1 MKTTSSAAGAS
12 GPAYF
17 DGRGRGAGAA
27 DQSLFYAALLGLS
40 LGLFYDIL
48 RALRLV
54 LGAGR
59 LLTGALDLV
68 FCFVSAAG
76 FFAVT
81 WPFARGRSAPMGSR
95 AQGWAPCSILWV
107 LLLFC
112 CRYWLLQPS
121 LSTVFRAEYRLFSK
135 KGGQKGKNPNNLLTF
150 L

>member
-1 MKTTSSAAGAS
+1 MGAE
-12 GPAYF
+12 
-17 DGRGRGAGAA
+17 GALAQQTRA
-27 DQSLFYAALLGLS
+27 FLYAALLGLS

-81 WPFARGRSAPMGSR
+81 L
-95 AQGWAPCSILWV
+95 WA